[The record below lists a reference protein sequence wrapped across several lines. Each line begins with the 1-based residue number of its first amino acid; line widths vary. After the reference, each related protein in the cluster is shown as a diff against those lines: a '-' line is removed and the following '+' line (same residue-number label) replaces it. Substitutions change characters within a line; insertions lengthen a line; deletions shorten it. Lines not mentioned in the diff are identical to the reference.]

1 MISASTNSDPAAAAA
16 AAAVPADAVFRLVYR
31 SRSRIEPARSA
42 LALSDILSVARSKN
56 AALGITGALMLYQD
70 WFAQVLEGDE
80 ARVRA
85 LFATI
90 RSDGRHGSVQLTEQ
104 LGGMRRAFPRW
115 AMAHVG
121 EHGQPDAP
129 QLATPE
135 GTTTAAPWRLSDDQ
149 EKLVAELRNL
159 TRGYGIGS

>member
-1 MISASTNSDPAAAAA
+1 MISASTTPDPAAAS
-16 AAAVPADAVFRLVYR
+16 VPADAVFRLVYR

-42 LALSDILSVARSKN
+42 LTLSDILSVARRKN

-90 RSDGRHGSVQLTEQ
+90 RADGRHSSLQVTEQ
-104 LGGMRRAFPRW
+104 VSGVGRAFPRW
-115 AMAHVG
+115 AMAFVG
-121 EHGQPDAP
+121 EHGRPDAP
-129 QLATPE
+129 QVATST
-135 GTTTAAPWRLSDDQ
+135 GTAEAAPWRLSDEQ
-149 EKLVAELRNL
+149 ERVVAELRNL
-159 TRGYGIGS
+159 TRGYGIGA